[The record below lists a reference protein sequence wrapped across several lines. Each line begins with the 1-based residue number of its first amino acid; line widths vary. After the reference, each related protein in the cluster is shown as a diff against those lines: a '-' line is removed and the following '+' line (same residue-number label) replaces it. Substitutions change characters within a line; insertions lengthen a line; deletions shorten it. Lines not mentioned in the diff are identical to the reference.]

1 MHCIQ
6 NTTSRKDIFSVFNLK
21 AIINR
26 IAKSTEPEFSTSLNI
41 REVPTFY
48 AVESTLPKI
57 PQSLKET
64 LVRMCAIAATKLT
77 TAQKDIIE
85 KANQYGL
92 SYQLEISE
100 SDRWNHFV
108 DIIYSWEDLLEEAK
122 GYKINWD
129 SSKHDP
135 LILRSLIEEQ
145 QEKEYIEA
153 IEIRKE
159 EDSQIYKIKSP

>member
-6 NTTSRKDIFSVFNLK
+6 NTTSRKDIFAAINLK

-26 IAKSTEPEFSTSLNI
+26 IAKRIEPEFSTSLDI
-41 REVPTFY
+41 KEVPTFY
-48 AVESTLPKI
+48 VAESTLPKI

-64 LVRMCAIAATKLT
+64 LVRMCTIAATKLT
-77 TAQKDIIE
+77 KAQKDIIE

-153 IEIRKE
+153 NKE
-159 EDSQIYKIKSP
+159 RGRLANL